1 MVLSPVN
8 SGRHLYPGFC
18 FFFFFRLSH
27 LLYCWMFCYR
37 SKMDP
42 VPCWLTLRERID
54 GIILVYAHETS
65 CYVFQNRLIF
75 AIKTWTLTLPIHFS
89 ANGCL
94 LPLCAVDG
102 MAVTT
107 VEGIGSTKTALH
119 PVQVN
124 TGITG
129 YTGQAIEGVFFV
141 VILQA

>member
-1 MVLSPVN
+1 
-8 SGRHLYPGFC
+8 
-18 FFFFFRLSH
+18 
-27 LLYCWMFCYR
+27 
-37 SKMDP
+37 
-42 VPCWLTLRERID
+42 
-54 GIILVYAHETS
+54 
-65 CYVFQNRLIF
+65 
-75 AIKTWTLTLPIHFS
+75 
-89 ANGCL
+89 
-94 LPLCAVDG
+94 